1 MKNFKTITLLIAG
14 TIILVSCGPQTSKED
29 QAKAQE
35 MAEFDK
41 KSEELRAK
49 AREIF
54 DKLPPAT
61 EVAARIQ
68 ATGADFNGD
77 LVNDPGN
84 VDTYLAI
91 EGREGLQAALV
102 GIYISDM
109 GYLSAYGQPAR
120 ATFDAAQKL
129 SDKLGVGRA
138 FDEGVAIRYFEKIDQ
153 NEEAKKI
160 LNEAYA
166 NASKNLRTENRELI
180 SAAAA
185 TGVFIEGLYLL
196 TSIVDTYPKDM
207 LPDDVRNNILGPLV
221 KGILEREATLD
232 KLIEID
238 KALLEGVDN
247 TRADFFLYDMDDLKA
262 SFAKLDVAGKM
273 EAEGPSLVLND
284 ETLAEITQKVAS
296 IREKIV
302 VQ

>member
-1 MKNFKTITLLIAG
+1 MKNFKIITLLIAG
-14 TIILVSCGPQTSKED
+14 TIFMVSCGPQTSKED

-247 TRADFFLYDMDDLKA
+247 TQADFFLYDMEDLKA

-273 EAEGPSLVLND
+273 ETEGASLVLND

>member
-14 TIILVSCGPQTSKED
+14 TIFLVSCGPQTSKED

-109 GYLSAYGQPAR
+109 GYLSAYGEPAR

-196 TSIVDTYPKDM
+196 TSIVDTYPRDM

-247 TRADFFLYDMDDLKA
+247 TQADFFLYDMEDLKA

-273 EAEGPSLVLND
+273 EAEGASLVLND

>member
-1 MKNFKTITLLIAG
+1 L
-14 TIILVSCGPQTSKED
+14 
-29 QAKAQE
+29 
-35 MAEFDK
+35 
-41 KSEELRAK
+41 
-49 AREIF
+49 
-54 DKLPPAT
+54 
-61 EVAARIQ
+61 
-68 ATGADFNGD
+68 ADFNGD

-196 TSIVDTYPKDM
+196 TSIVDTYPRDM

-238 KALLEGVDN
+238 KALLEGVEN

-296 IREKIV
+296 MREKIV

>member
-1 MKNFKTITLLIAG
+1 MDVVEAAENGLVPDLLEEHIG
-14 TIILVSCGPQTSKED
+14 RI
-29 QAKAQE
+29 KAVIDE
-35 MAEFDK
+35 M
-41 KSEELRAK
+41 
-49 AREIF
+49 
-54 DKLPPAT
+54 
-61 EVAARIQ
+61 
-68 ATGADFNGD
+68 
-77 LVNDPGN
+77 
-84 VDTYLAI
+84 
-91 EGREGLQAALV
+91 REGLGDNYLCSF
-102 GIYISDM
+102 IS
-109 GYLSAYGQPAR
+109 GSAVNRPSEKLSAGADNDIDLWVCIKETKESIMFYER
-120 ATFDAAQKL
+120 KIRSIVEEI

-247 TRADFFLYDMDDLKA
+247 TRADFFLYDMDELKA

-296 IREKIV
+296 MREKIV

>member
-1 MKNFKTITLLIAG
+1 MKNFKIITLLIAG
-14 TIILVSCGPQTSKED
+14 TIFMVSCGPQTSKED

-91 EGREGLQAALV
+91 EGREALQAALV

-109 GYLSAYGQPAR
+109 GYLSAYGEPAR

-196 TSIVDTYPKDM
+196 TSIVDTYPRDM

>member
-1 MKNFKTITLLIAG
+1 MKNFKTITLLIVG
-14 TIILVSCGPQTSKED
+14 TIFLVSCGPQTSKED

-196 TSIVDTYPKDM
+196 TSIVDTYPRDM

-296 IREKIV
+296 MREKIV

>member
-1 MKNFKTITLLIAG
+1 MKNFKIITLLIVG
-14 TIILVSCGPQTSKED
+14 TIFLVSCGPQTSKED

-91 EGREGLQAALV
+91 EGREALQAALV

-196 TSIVDTYPKDM
+196 TSIVDTYPRDM

>member
-1 MKNFKTITLLIAG
+1 M
-14 TIILVSCGPQTSKED
+14 VSCGPQTSKED

-196 TSIVDTYPKDM
+196 TSIVDTYPRDM

-247 TRADFFLYDMDDLKA
+247 TQADFFLYDMDDLKA

-273 EAEGPSLVLND
+273 EAEGASLVLND